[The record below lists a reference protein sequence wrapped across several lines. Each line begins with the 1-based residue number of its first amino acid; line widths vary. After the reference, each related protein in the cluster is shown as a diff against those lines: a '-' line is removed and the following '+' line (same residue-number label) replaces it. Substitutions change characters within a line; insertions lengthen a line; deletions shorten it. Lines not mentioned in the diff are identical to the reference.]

1 MTNITLVGS
10 SHIRCIGLR
19 FRVFGSFGFKG
30 LVLVKHFLL
39 AGLNISRFFD
49 MGVFRHGSV
58 QESCAFFCFSQVPG
72 FYP

>member
-1 MTNITLVGS
+1 MTNITLVVDS

-39 AGLNISRFFD
+39 ARLNISRFFD
-49 MGVFRHGSV
+49 MGVFRHGGV
-58 QESCAFFCFSQVPG
+58 QESCAFFFSQVPG